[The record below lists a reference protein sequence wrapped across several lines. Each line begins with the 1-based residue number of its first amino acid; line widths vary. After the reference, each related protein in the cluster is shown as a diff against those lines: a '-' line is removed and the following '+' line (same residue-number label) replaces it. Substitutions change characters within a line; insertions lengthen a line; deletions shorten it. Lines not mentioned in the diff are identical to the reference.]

1 MENALIVYINKCL
14 YIYIATWLEHH
25 RNRLLWLYHL
35 EPRLS
40 FVFFLCLFFGHR
52 DKKNTF
58 YWNFFVWV
66 QNCSF
71 SNILVPNC
79 QFAFLV
85 PNCHFLLSW
94 CQISGC
100 KIVLP
105 LTNWLVNT
113 NTGVFNLLPKIY
125 GSRTRWWTHQGI
137 GRYLESI
144 LTKKWH
150 TRVHNDISCFVL
162 LAHSPHL
169 PESAML
175 LPSENDNR

>member
-1 MENALIVYINKCL
+1 MILS
-14 YIYIATWLEHH
+14 T
-25 RNRLLWLYHL
+25 L

-40 FVFFLCLFFGHR
+40 VVFFLCLFQAQER
-52 DKKNTF
+52 KKTCCWTF
-58 YWNFFVWV
+58 SSGCKIV
-66 QNCSF
+66 
-71 SNILVPNC
+71 
-79 QFAFLV
+79 
-85 PNCHFLLSW
+85 HFLISL
-94 CQISGC
+94 CQIVRFYYLDAKFSGC

-113 NTGVFNLLPKIY
+113 NTGVFNLLPKIH
-125 GSRTRWWTHQGI
+125 GSRTRWWTQQGI

-169 PESAML
+169 HESAML
-175 LPSENDNR
+175 LPSENDKR